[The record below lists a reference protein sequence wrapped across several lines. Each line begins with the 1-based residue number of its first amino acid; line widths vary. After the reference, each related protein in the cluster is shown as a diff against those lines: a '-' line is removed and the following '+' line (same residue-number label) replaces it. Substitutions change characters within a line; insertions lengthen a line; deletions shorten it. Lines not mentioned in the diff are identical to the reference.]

1 MLHRFAFLPL
11 ISDPEGR
18 DKSRL
23 FHDLESETEVELAAD
38 NPHPPIFAC
47 VMRRQGSQK
56 QLECHG
62 FVCNTSEDAIII
74 AANLYQVRI
83 MKCIFDFDI
92 LFIPLAKFSIIK
104 YIDFKRTLDLT
115 NLGLSD
121 QILNTTMNIL
131 LFKAG
136 FSYFGLYGLY
146 RP

>member
-1 MLHRFAFLPL
+1 MPL

-62 FVCNTSEDAIII
+62 FVCNSSEDAIII
-74 AANLYQVRI
+74 AANLYQVSYNAQWSDI
-83 MKCIFDFDI
+83 SVFLSEI
-92 LFIPLAKFSIIK
+92 LFGNFCW
-104 YIDFKRTLDLT
+104 FLT
-115 NLGLSD
+115 
-121 QILNTTMNIL
+121 TV
-131 LFKAG
+131 
-136 FSYFGLYGLY
+136 
-146 RP
+146 

>member
-47 VMRRQGSQK
+47 VMRRQGSHK

-62 FVCNTSEDAIII
+62 FVCNSSEDAIII
-74 AANLYQVRI
+74 AANLYQVRTTS
-83 MKCIFDFDI
+83 I
-92 LFIPLAKFSIIK
+92 LFKK
-104 YIDFKRTLDLT
+104 KNCY
-115 NLGLSD
+115 
-121 QILNTTMNIL
+121 NTSYL
-131 LFKAG
+131 PKA
-136 FSYFGLYGLY
+136 
-146 RP
+146 